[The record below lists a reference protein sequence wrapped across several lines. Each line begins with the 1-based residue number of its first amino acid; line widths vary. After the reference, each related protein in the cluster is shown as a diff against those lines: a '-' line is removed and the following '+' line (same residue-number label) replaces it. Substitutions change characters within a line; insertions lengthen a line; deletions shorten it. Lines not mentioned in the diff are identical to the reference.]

1 MDSLG
6 LGNVQGQV
14 RAHRVTDEIWTPCTQ
29 LKPNLVVYEWTQ
41 LVSKLLTTGD
51 SRYRIAGMY
60 LEFENKAS
68 SGATISI
75 PTFDR
80 TRNVTYYTS
89 MMPSVGGLARD
100 YLRVPLTANQTLSVG
115 TGLTNNQLIFFARSS
130 GTAGVKNTPF
140 DSTNNSTIF
149 GASLV
154 AFVDA
159 TDATRDLVLS
169 SFYFAAGDQ
178 QQKLPTSQI
187 GVEWQVTLQ

>member
-14 RAHRVTDEIWTPCTQ
+14 RAHSVQNEIWTPCTR

-41 LVSKLLTTGD
+41 LVSKLLLTGD

-60 LEFENKAS
+60 LEFENTDSPGAS
-68 SGATISI
+68 ISP

-80 TRNVTYYTS
+80 TRDVQYYNT
-89 MMPSVGGLARD
+89 LAGSTRRD
-100 YLRVPLTANQTLSVG
+100 YLRVPLTANQVLSSG
-115 TGLTNNQLIFFARSS
+115 LGLTNNQLVLFARSS
-130 GTAGVKNTPF
+130 GVAGVHGRPF
-140 DSTNNSTIF
+140 ASGSNSTIF

-159 TDATRDLVLS
+159 TDATQDLVFS
-169 SFYFAAGDQ
+169 SFYFATGDQ
-178 QQKLPTSQI
+178 QQKLPTSQV
-187 GVEWQVTLQ
+187 GLEWQVTLQ

>member
-14 RAHRVTDEIWTPCTQ
+14 RAHRVQDEIWTPCTQ
-29 LKPNLVVYEWTQ
+29 LKPNLVVYEWTK

-60 LEFENKAS
+60 LEFENKDN
-68 SGATISI
+68 SGDTISI

-80 TRNVTYYTS
+80 TRDVTYYNALSGSTR
-89 MMPSVGGLARD
+89 RD
-100 YLRVPLTANQTLSVG
+100 YLRVPLTANQVLSAG
-115 TGLTNNQLIFFARSS
+115 TGLTQNQLIFFARSS
-130 GTAGVKNTPF
+130 GVAGVHNKSF
-140 DSTNNSTIF
+140 ASANNSTIF

-159 TDATRDLVLS
+159 TDATRDLIFS
-169 SFYFAAGDQ
+169 SFYFAASDQ
-178 QQKLPTSQI
+178 QQKLPTSQV
-187 GVEWQVTLQ
+187 GLEWQVTLQ

>member
-14 RAHRVTDEIWTPCTQ
+14 RAHRVQNEVWTPCTQ
-29 LKPNLVVYEWTQ
+29 LQSNLVVYEWTQ
-41 LVSKLLTTGD
+41 LVSKLLVTGD

-60 LEFENKAS
+60 LEFENTSSPGAS
-68 SGATISI
+68 ISP
-75 PTFDR
+75 PTVDR
-80 TRNVTYYTS
+80 TRNVQYYTALS
-89 MMPSVGGLARD
+89 GSASRD
-100 YLRVPLTANQTLSVG
+100 YLRVPLTANQVLSAG
-115 TGLTNNQLIFFARSS
+115 TGLTNNQLILFARSS
-130 GTAGVKNTPF
+130 GVAGVHGKTF
-140 DSTNNSTIF
+140 ASGSNSTIF

-159 TDATRDLVLS
+159 TDATRDLVFS
-169 SFYFAAGDQ
+169 SFYFATGDQ